1 MVFILIKR
9 WNDIL
14 DVLDSTKYVV
24 KINFTYYVFFLM
36 WTVEDFMLTCDSTG
50 SIRICKNLWPFRDWQ
65 RFGKHGWEPALF
77 CRDGNRLKSRK
88 GFIQEHGFRF
98 FHCQQQKA
106 ILITSKKRSYLGVTE
121 LRAALTNQSRDGGRG
136 KRDLSAI
143 SSTCC
148 WLRFPALLLCSALG
162 RRRAN
167 LQERDCDRARL
178 HHVGRQ
184 GPVIG
189 YHKKSI
195 ARVGAI
201 CS

>member
-1 MVFILIKR
+1 M
-9 WNDIL
+9 
-14 DVLDSTKYVV
+14 
-24 KINFTYYVFFLM
+24 KI
-36 WTVEDFMLTCDSTG
+36 CDRFETDRGLVNTDGNLLCFAGMGTG
-50 SIRICKNLWPFRDWQ
+50 SNQGRGL
-65 RFGKHGWEPALF
+65 
-77 CRDGNRLKSRK
+77 SRK
-88 GFIQEHGFRF
+88 HGFRF

-201 CS
+201 CY